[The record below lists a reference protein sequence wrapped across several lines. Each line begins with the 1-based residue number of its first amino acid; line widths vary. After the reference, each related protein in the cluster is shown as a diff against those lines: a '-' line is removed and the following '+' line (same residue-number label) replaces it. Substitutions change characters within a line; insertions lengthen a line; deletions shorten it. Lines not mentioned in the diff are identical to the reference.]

1 MNNQP
6 TKAWIAN
13 KIKGGSTIVVRRYF
27 DTEEIESQAEFSE
40 SFYGSFSSRSDVPD
54 NSHYDVPDTNPYQ
67 NPRPDSNTVYTY
79 SVPYN

>member
-13 KIKGGSTIVVRRYF
+13 KIKG
-27 DTEEIESQAEFSE
+27 EEIESQAEFSE